1 MRIICRSRHVALV
14 PVLAGLLVGMTACVS
29 PTAPDEVRVDP
40 IQIDTVTVMLDAPA
54 EAKARIRGAIG
65 DGCSTLKSV
74 TQSRSGNAVTLTIL
88 RERPV
93 NAVCT
98 QQLLLYDETIR
109 LEGTYPSGS
118 YTLTVNGLSVAFEAV

>member
-1 MRIICRSRHVALV
+1 MGRSRRVALV
-14 PVLAGLLVGMTACVS
+14 PFLGALLVGAGACS
-29 PTAPDEVRVDP
+29 TPTAPDEVRIDP
-40 IQIDTVTVMLDAPA
+40 IQIDTVTVMLDGA

-74 TQSRSGNAVTLTIL
+74 SQSRSGNAVTVTIL

-93 NAVCT
+93 SAVCT

-109 LEGTYPSGS
+109 LEGTYPPGS
-118 YTLTVNGLSVAFEAV
+118 YTLTVNGVLGVFEAV

>member
-1 MRIICRSRHVALV
+1 MGLSRRVALV
-14 PVLAGLLVGMTACVS
+14 TVLAAALVGAVACS
-29 PTAPDEVRVDP
+29 NPTGPDEVRIDP
-40 IQIDTVTVMLDAPA
+40 IQIDTVMEMLNAPA

-74 TQSRSGNAVTLTIL
+74 TQSRTGNAVTVTIL

-98 QQLLLYDETIR
+98 LQLLLYDETIR
-109 LEGTYPSGS
+109 LEGTYPAGF
-118 YTLTVNGLSVAFEAV
+118 YTLTVKGVHVAFEAV